1 VITFAIILVFIS
13 AILHVTWNVL
23 IQSEN
28 DPLAIATK
36 AITFGIL
43 VLTPFMI
50 IYWLSVGAPM
60 ISRNAILFGFLSGV
74 AELFYFIFLSYSYK
88 KGELS
93 VVYPIARGTAPIL
106 TFTLGIFLLQ
116 ETVSP
121 FQIIGVLFLLVGI
134 WLVRR
139 AKVSSAKGIIPALF
153 TGVFIAAYTV
163 IDKIGLQYTTPIFF
177 GELKYFFTAL
187 CLVAFIPIRGLFIN
201 KSKSDSIGIKT
212 SWKKIALIGVCLIAT
227 YQLILFALS
236 IAPVSII
243 SPLRESASVLITAWG
258 IWKLKEREGLRYK
271 IVGVLLIFSGIIL
284 LTF

>member
-28 DPLAIATK
+28 DPFAIATK
-36 AITFGIL
+36 AITFGIF

-116 ETVSP
+116 EAVSP

-187 CLVAFIPIRGLFIN
+187 CLVAFIPIRGYF
-201 KSKSDSIGIKT
+201 SGKSDGKVLKT

-227 YQLILFALS
+227 YQLVLFALS

-243 SPLRESASVLITAWG
+243 SPLRESASVLVTAWG

-271 IVGVLLIFSGIIL
+271 IIGVLLIFSGIIL

>member
-1 VITFAIILVFIS
+1 MITYAIILVFIS

-28 DPLAIATK
+28 NPLDIVTK
-36 AITFGIL
+36 AITFGIIA
-43 VLTPFMI
+43 LTPFI
-50 IYWLSVGAPM
+50 VIYWLSVGSPM
-60 ISRNAILFGFLSGV
+60 ISGNAVLFGFLSGV

-93 VVYPIARGTAPIL
+93 VVYPIARGSAPIL
-106 TFTLGIFLLQ
+106 TFALGIFLLQ
-116 ETVSP
+116 EAVSS
-121 FQIIGVLFLLVGI
+121 FQIIGVIFLLIGI

-139 AKVSSAKGIIPALF
+139 AKVSNAKGIIPALL

-177 GELKYFFTAL
+177 GELKYFFTAV
-187 CLVAFIPIRGLFIN
+187 CLLAFVPIRGLFMN
-201 KSKSDSIGIKT
+201 KSDAKVIKT
-212 SWKKIALIGVCLIAT
+212 SWKKIVLIGVCLIVT
-227 YQLILFALS
+227 YQLVLFALS

-243 SPLRESASVLITAWG
+243 SPLRESASVLVTAWG
-258 IWKLKEREGLRYK
+258 IWKLKEREGLWYK
-271 IVGVLLIFSGIIL
+271 IIGVLVIFSGIIL